1 MDTCSCYCIFF
12 FLFTKVMDAGVD
24 RVGAWDAVREA
35 ATVLSLL
42 ARRGGQAKPRRV
54 MAIEANVWPG
64 SRRA

>member
-1 MDTCSCYCIFF
+1 
-12 FLFTKVMDAGVD
+12 MDAGVD